1 MMPTSVLA
9 PMLVVP
15 TQTSFQRHLSSRE
28 PNFPPVFSIYLT
40 AWLCK
45 QMGTISCV
53 GTPPRGLLCVHSGK
67 PVCLMLQKRVQL
79 CNEVYNGSPN
89 ACPARDSAGRWLSLF
104 LKWLLC

>member
-15 TQTSFQRHLSSRE
+15 TQTSFQWHLSSRE

-79 CNEVYNGSPN
+79 CMATRSIMAPQMRV
-89 ACPARDSAGRWLSLF
+89 
-104 LKWLLC
+104 